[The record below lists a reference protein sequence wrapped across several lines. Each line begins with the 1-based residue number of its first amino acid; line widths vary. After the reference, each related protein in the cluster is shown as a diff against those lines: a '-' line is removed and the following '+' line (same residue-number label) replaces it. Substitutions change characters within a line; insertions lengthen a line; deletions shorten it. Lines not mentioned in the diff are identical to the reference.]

1 MKERMYSM
9 QDKEIKPHI
18 DRLKKDP
25 SMNEILNF
33 TQAILKKLPESEKTT
48 DNSQTD
54 NGNKSNAETIN
65 SLVTAAQS
73 FINPTTL
80 SLLSRTLNQTEI
92 KKDDSNSSTLKL
104 KVEQLSA
111 ELSEVKEELN
121 HAKIQLAEKSQRLEE
136 LETSVQYLKR
146 RRRRR

>member
-1 MKERMYSM
+1 MIERMYFM
-9 QDKEIKPHI
+9 KDHEIKPHI

-33 TQAILKKLPESEKTT
+33 TQAILKKLPDNEKTT
-48 DNSQTD
+48 DNSATVND
-54 NGNKSNAETIN
+54 NQSNADSIN

-73 FINPTTL
+73 FINPTTM

-92 KKDDSNSSTLKL
+92 KKEDSNSPTLKI

-121 HAKIQLAEKSQRLEE
+121 QAKIQLAEKSQRLEE

-146 RRRRR
+146 RR

>member
-1 MKERMYSM
+1 MNEN
-9 QDKEIKPHI
+9 EVKPYI

-25 SMNEILNF
+25 SLNEILNF
-33 TQAILKKLPESEKTT
+33 TEAILKKLPENEKAT
-48 DNSQTD
+48 DKIEAPKD
-54 NGNKSNAETIN
+54 NQLNAETLN

-80 SLLSRTLNQTEI
+80 SLLSRTLNQSEI
-92 KKDDSNSSTLKL
+92 KEKDSDTTSLKH

-121 HAKIQLAEKSQRLEE
+121 QTKIQLTEKNQRLEE
-136 LETSVQYLKR
+136 LETTVQYLKR
-146 RRRRR
+146 RRRR

>member
-1 MKERMYSM
+1 ME
-9 QDKEIKPHI
+9 DNEIKPHI

-33 TQAILKKLPESEKTT
+33 TQAILKKLPENEKTT
-48 DNSQTD
+48 DNSQAD
-54 NGNKSNAETIN
+54 NDNQKNAETIN

-73 FINPTTL
+73 FINPTTM

-92 KKDDSNSSTLKL
+92 KKEDSNFSTLKI

-121 HAKIQLAEKSQRLEE
+121 QAKIQLAEKSQRLEE

>member
-1 MKERMYSM
+1 MK
-9 QDKEIKPHI
+9 DHEIKPHI

-33 TQAILKKLPESEKTT
+33 TQAILKKLPDNEKTT
-48 DNSQTD
+48 DNSATVND
-54 NGNKSNAETIN
+54 NQSNADSIN

-73 FINPTTL
+73 FINPTTM

-92 KKDDSNSSTLKL
+92 KKEDSNSPTLKI

-121 HAKIQLAEKSQRLEE
+121 QAKIQLAEKSQRLEE

>member
-1 MKERMYSM
+1 MNEN
-9 QDKEIKPHI
+9 EVKPYI

-25 SMNEILNF
+25 SLNEILNF
-33 TQAILKKLPESEKTT
+33 TEAILKKLPENEKAT
-48 DNSQTD
+48 DKIEAPKD
-54 NGNKSNAETIN
+54 NQLTAETLN

-80 SLLSRTLNQTEI
+80 SLLSRTLNQSEI
-92 KKDDSNSSTLKL
+92 KEKDSDTTSLKH

-121 HAKIQLAEKSQRLEE
+121 QTKIQLTEKNQRLEE
-136 LETSVQYLKR
+136 LETTVQYLKR
-146 RRRRR
+146 RRRR